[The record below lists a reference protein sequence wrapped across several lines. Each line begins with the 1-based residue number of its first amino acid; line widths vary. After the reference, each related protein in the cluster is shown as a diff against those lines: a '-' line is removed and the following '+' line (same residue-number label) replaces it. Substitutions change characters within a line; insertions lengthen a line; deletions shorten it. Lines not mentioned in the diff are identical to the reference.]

1 MIGILMK
8 RGNVDMN
15 TCRRACEGIRQG
27 QGQDKEKG
35 LELTLPSQ
43 PSDETY
49 PADT

>member
-8 RGNVDMN
+8 RGNVDTN
-15 TCRRACEGIRQG
+15 TCRRACKGIRQG

-43 PSDETY
+43 PSDET
-49 PADT
+49 